1 MCKETISDIEIRLKY
16 LKPPTHEQIFG
27 FIEELGVHTAQFER
41 YYKMP
46 TGILRQVK
54 GGHKP
59 LPVKYWPIFY
69 QRIVPQYGIGYQ
81 QELKFKKNVTKNV
94 TKPLYTNTESHDR
107 LISVK

>member
-1 MCKETISDIEIRLKY
+1 MCKETVSDIEIRLKY
-16 LKPPTHEQIFG
+16 LKPPSFEQIFG
-27 FIEELGVHTAQFER
+27 FIDELGVHWAQFER
-41 YYKMP
+41 YYKMS

-54 GGHKP
+54 GGYKP

-81 QELKFKKNVTKNV
+81 QELNFKKKVAKNVTDR
-94 TKPLYTNTESHDR
+94 TYTTTESHDR